1 VINMDHPDPN
11 LPDLASL
18 VTERRRADLA
28 DLDLRGTSDLVALM
42 AEDQAEGI
50 AAIVAA
56 RAEVAAA
63 IDAVVERLRR
73 GGRLI
78 YVGAGTAGRMGVLD
92 AAECPPTFNT
102 DRVVGVLAG
111 SSTTMHAAR
120 EAAED
125 DAAAGAAD
133 LAELVVSPDDAVVG
147 IAASG
152 RTPYTIGAVRY
163 AAEVGALTIGISS
176 NPVAELSRYVD
187 RAIELVAGPEII
199 AGSTRLKAG
208 TAQKVVLNVIS
219 TVAMVRVGK
228 TFGNLMVDV
237 RATNV
242 KLRDRARRIVAEATG
257 ASPTDAGRALD
268 AAGGDV
274 KVAIVML
281 LTGVTAPEAA
291 DRLRAHAGVVRAAVE
306 AE

>member
-1 VINMDHPDPN
+1 MDE
-11 LPDLASL
+11 LAHL
-18 VTERRRADLA
+18 VTEQHRPELA
-28 DLDLRGTSDLVALM
+28 DLDRRDTTELVALM
-42 AEDQAEGI
+42 ADDQALAI
-50 AAIVAA
+50 AAVSGA
-56 RAEVAAA
+56 RERIAAA
-63 IDAVVERLRR
+63 IDAVVEQLRR

-102 DRVVGVLAG
+102 DRVVGVMAG
-111 SSTTMHAAR
+111 STAALQRPR
-120 EAAED
+120 ESAED
-125 DAAAGAAD
+125 DAEAGAAD
-133 LAELVVSPDDAVVG
+133 LAALDVGADDAVVG

-163 AAEVGALTIGISS
+163 AAGAGAVTIGISS
-176 NPVAELSRYVD
+176 NPDAELSGHVD
-187 RAIELVAGPEII
+187 HPIELVTGPEVI

-208 TAQKVVLNVIS
+208 TAQKVVLNLIS
-219 TVAMVRVGK
+219 TISMVRLGK

-242 KLRDRARRIVAEATG
+242 KLRDRAQRIVAAATG
-257 ASPTDAGRALD
+257 ATVDEAASTLE

-281 LTGVTAPEAA
+281 LRGTDVTSAS
-291 DRLRAHAGVVRAAVE
+291 DRLRIARGSVRDALE
-306 AE
+306 TS

>member
-1 VINMDHPDPN
+1 MDPA
-11 LPDLASL
+11 DLAHL
-18 VTERRRADLA
+18 VTERHRPDLA
-28 DLDLRGTSDLVALM
+28 DLDLRSTGELVELLA
-42 AEDQAEGI
+42 ADQAEAI
-50 AAIVAA
+50 AAIVAE
-56 RAEVAAA
+56 RERIAAA

-78 YVGAGTAGRMGVLD
+78 YIGAGTAGRMGMLD
-92 AAECPPTFNT
+92 AVECPPTFNT

-111 SSTTMHAAR
+111 SSAAIERSR

-133 LAELVVSPDDAVVG
+133 LDALAVTADDAVVG

-163 AAEVGALTIGISS
+163 AREVGATTIGISS
-176 NPVAELSRYVD
+176 NPAAELSLEV
-187 RAIELVAGPEII
+187 AHPIELVTGPEVI

-208 TAQKVVLNVIS
+208 TAQKVVLNLFSTIS
-219 TVAMVRVGK
+219 MVRLGK

-242 KLRDRARRIVAEATG
+242 KLRDRARRIVADATG
-257 ASPTDAGRALD
+257 VDADTAAQALD
-268 AAGGDV
+268 TADGDV

-281 LTGVTAPEAA
+281 LSGVDAGVAR
-291 DRLRAHAGVVRAAVE
+291 DRLDARGGVVRAALGE
-306 AE
+306 GT

>member
-1 VINMDHPDPN
+1 MDPA
-11 LPDLASL
+11 DLAHL
-18 VTERRRADLA
+18 VTEQHRPDLA
-28 DLDLRGTSDLVALM
+28 DLDLRSTGELVELLA
-42 AEDQAEGI
+42 ADQAEAI
-50 AAIVAA
+50 AAIVAE
-56 RAEVAAA
+56 RVRIAAA

-78 YVGAGTAGRMGVLD
+78 YIGAGTAGRMGVLD
-92 AAECPPTFNT
+92 AVECPPTFNT

-111 SSTTMHAAR
+111 SSAAIERSR

-133 LAELVVSPDDAVVG
+133 LAALAVTADDAVVG

-163 AAEVGALTIGISS
+163 AREVGATTIGISS
-176 NPVAELSRYVD
+176 NPAAELSLEV
-187 RAIELVAGPEII
+187 AHPIELVTGPEVI

-219 TVAMVRVGK
+219 TIAMVRLGK
-228 TFGNLMVDV
+228 TFGNLMVDL
-237 RATNV
+237 RASNA
-242 KLRDRARRIVAEATG
+242 KLRDRARRIVADATG
-257 ASPTDAGRALD
+257 TDADSATAALD
-268 AAGGDV
+268 DAGGDV

-281 LTGVTAPEAA
+281 LTGTDAAGAA
-291 DRLRAHAGVVRAAVE
+291 DRLATHDGVVRAALEVG
-306 AE
+306 